1 MLQVTVDGERD
12 VPRIYSLENVCLSTA
27 RAKKKFNH
35 ELVARQDSVLAFCD
49 QHSVAQ
55 GKRFERGPFFTPVLQ
70 DLGCVKEANGCEGL

>member
-1 MLQVTVDGERD
+1 MVSAMFPE
-12 VPRIYSLENVCLSTA
+12 STLWKMCVYLL
-27 RAKKKFNH
+27 RGPKKTFNH

-55 GKRFERGPFFTPVLQ
+55 GKRFERGPFFMPVLQ

>member
-55 GKRFERGPFFTPVLQ
+55 GK
-70 DLGCVKEANGCEGL
+70 